1 MLGHLVMMHMVGM
14 KVVDLVLLPIE
25 LVQDMGQEL
34 VDMGVDMVVDTVVVV
49 DMVVLILAVMVD
61 MVLVPWVVL
70 TGEISRMDILAVMV
84 VVASAEEVM
93 RWAVVTVG
101 LAMVMA
107 VMVGLGRE
115 ADMGEV
121 TILPWEVAMEAAVE
135 VPCMAVEV
143 AAEEVLAVA
152 AQQQMGGIIHIPGSM
167 V

>member
-1 MLGHLVMMHMVGM
+1 MVGHLVTMHMAGM

-34 VDMGVDMVVDTVVVV
+34 VDMVV
-49 DMVVLILAVMVD
+49 DMVVLILAVMED
-61 MVLVPWVVL
+61 MVQVPWVL
-70 TGEISRMDILAVMV
+70 TGEISRMDILAVMA
-84 VVASAEEVM
+84 VVASVEEVM

-101 LAMVMA
+101 LAMVMG
-107 VMVGLGRE
+107 VMVGLDRE

-121 TILPWEVAMEAAVE
+121 TILPWEAAMEAAVV

-143 AAEEVLAVA
+143 AVEEDLVVA
-152 AQQQMGGIIHIPGSM
+152 AQQQMGAIIHIPGSM